1 MGLHETESFLF
12 FYDFLFYFIIV
23 LFSFYPTDP
32 LHIYYVFQFSVFM
45 RFISL
50 QVSGFWFFSL
60 TLFILF
66 VLSNSEVLEFYF
78 ILLYYYLIE
87 AFLFS
92 KER

>member
-1 MGLHETESFLF
+1 MLCQGFSF
-12 FYDFLFYFIIV
+12 YIFYFILI
-23 LFSFYPTDP
+23 LFINFILSFYPTDP

-45 RFISL
+45 RFKSL